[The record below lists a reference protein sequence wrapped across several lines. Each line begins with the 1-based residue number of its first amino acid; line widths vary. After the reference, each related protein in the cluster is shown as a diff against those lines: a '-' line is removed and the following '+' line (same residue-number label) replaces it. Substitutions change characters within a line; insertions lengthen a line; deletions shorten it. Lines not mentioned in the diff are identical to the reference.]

1 MAKMTRVGV
10 SDSVGGHD
18 PLHARKSFQQRGDG
32 ESKSMYLSIREE
44 VYNFVYHVVDQNSIQ
59 YAVAILWD
67 GARVVCKAR
76 VSATLWDRCGAFRDW
91 VAAPLWIG
99 SGDTWD

>member
-10 SDSVGGHD
+10 SDSIGGHD

-44 VYNFVYHVVDQNSIQ
+44 VYNFVYHVVDQKLDPIRSSHS
-59 YAVAILWD
+59 VGW
-67 GARVVCKAR
+67 
-76 VSATLWDRCGAFRDW
+76 
-91 VAAPLWIG
+91 G
-99 SGDTWD
+99 SRGV

>member
-1 MAKMTRVGV
+1 MRGSRSSREGMARARVCT
-10 SDSVGGHD
+10 SLSV
-18 PLHARKSFQQRGDG
+18 RRSIISFIT
-32 ESKSMYLSIREE
+32 SSIK
-44 VYNFVYHVVDQNSIQ
+44 NSIQ

-76 VSATLWDRCGAFRDW
+76 VSATLWDRSGAFRDW
-91 VAAPLWIG
+91 VAAPLWVG